1 MVSCINRKTPW
12 KVYPNDGSSTCN
24 NSARF
29 VTESISVNGVVSRLT
44 SVKVVDMANVPPLPS
59 PKEYDL
65 EQMIKAGLGPSVY
78 ALLTENKTNLATTM
92 KNIVVVNEEGKNINQ
107 YLGVNKYQMNKIIDF
122 CEKNEHPQH
131 VLMMIGYMK
140 KLFFCGNHMLNED
153 NAVFDSALTA
163 YSGWYEKHVY
173 AKGNSGALDP
183 NSHWG
188 VIYPGAVHEIVKE
201 FIGIISDLEI
211 PL

>member
-65 EQMIKAGLGPSVY
+65 EQMIKAGVKPAQINVHGMLGTEFNVDSAMNVLSSY
-78 ALLTENKTNLATTM
+78 VSSKEENKDV
-92 KNIVVVNEEGKNINQ
+92 K
-107 YLGVNKYQMNKIIDF
+107 
-122 CEKNEHPQH
+122 
-131 VLMMIGYMK
+131 
-140 KLFFCGNHMLNED
+140 ED
-153 NAVFDSALTA
+153 NV
-163 YSGWYEKHVY
+163 
-173 AKGNSGALDP
+173 
-183 NSHWG
+183 
-188 VIYPGAVHEIVKE
+188 
-201 FIGIISDLEI
+201 
-211 PL
+211 